1 MFWKLKIFV
10 KGKNKKMVSKG
21 LITLFFE
28 SAFIRRW
35 NDHVSPV
42 SLNEL
47 DKQAHKVLIAY
58 VLAKFEETQRQ
69 KEINWIDLIE
79 GAMFEFLHRVTLT
92 DIKPQVFHRIMRQK
106 GQQLNAWV
114 IKKLKPHMIDNHPKL
129 FERFQHYFDDSSY
142 SIEKKILQASHYLA
156 TQWEFNLLYP
166 YNQFKNTIE
175 KTKEEIDDEIEDHM
189 DLLGVQKIILGKK
202 TSRLIGFCGELRFQ
216 KRWTMSPQLPETS
229 VLGHMLI
236 VAMLAYLC
244 ALDCQP
250 KDRNKKNIYYGG
262 FFHDLPEVLTR
273 DIISPVK
280 TSVEGLKSIIA
291 DMENKMLED
300 QIMPLIPKAWQE
312 EILKY
317 IHFKDAID
325 LKNNNEKTI
334 DSRLI
339 EACDHLSAYI
349 EAAVSYK
356 HGITSRHLDEARKTL
371 YKKYHDKVIGGIHF
385 GRMFDYFS

>member
-1 MFWKLKIFV
+1 
-10 KGKNKKMVSKG
+10 MVSKG

-42 SLNEL
+42 LLTEL

-58 VLAKFEETQRQ
+58 VLAKFEQTQRQ
-69 KEINWIDLIE
+69 KPINWIALIE

-114 IKKLKPHMIDNHPKL
+114 IKKMHPDMIEHHPDL
-129 FERFQHYFDDSSY
+129 FDRFQQYFKDSTY

-156 TQWEFNLLYP
+156 SQWEFKLLYP

-244 ALDCQP
+244 ALDSETETE
-250 KDRNKKNIYYGG
+250 NKKNIYYGG

-300 QIMPLIPKAWQE
+300 QIMPLIPKAWQQ
-312 EILKY
+312 EIRQY
-317 IHFKDAID
+317 IHFKDAIQNT
-325 LKNNNEKTI
+325 LNCENTAEKSI
-334 DSRLI
+334 DSQLI
-339 EACDHLSAYI
+339 EACDHFSAYI

-356 HGITSRHLDEARKTL
+356 HGITSRHLEEARKTL
-371 YKKYHDKVIGGIHF
+371 YLKYRDKIIGNIHF
-385 GRMFDYFS
+385 GKMFDYFS